1 MSTPP
6 VQLGIIGY
14 GWFSEL
20 LSDHALPDVP
30 ALHVAAVCEPDAD
43 RRRRAEERHGVPC
56 FADAGALLD
65 SGLCEAVAV
74 VTPHDSHREIVVEAC
89 RRGLHV
95 FCEKAMAV
103 TVADCRAMIDAAS
116 AAGVVLVVGH
126 KRRLRPPYARLAE
139 LVRSGRFGRPVAVD
153 VDGFHWSPV
162 FPGWWRSRARGGGL
176 LYWTGIHD
184 IDTMR
189 FVLDDEVEE
198 VYAAAGP
205 KIADPTTD
213 YEDHVA
219 AILRFRGGAVGSLQV
234 MHLDPLRTFEESF
247 SMRVACSAGA
257 VRYDASGPTV
267 EWATRRAGE
276 EEQPR
281 REIERFPDRDA
292 DLYEAYRRELAN
304 FAAVVRGLEEP
315 LLDGENGLRTVAVLE
330 ALTRSLAGG
339 RPATVGYAT

>member
-1 MSTPP
+1 MSSTPLR
-6 VQLGIIGY
+6 LGIVGY

-20 LSDHALPDVP
+20 LSDHALPHVP
-30 ALHVAAVCEPDAD
+30 DLQVAAVCEPDAE
-43 RRRRAEERHGVPC
+43 RRRRAGERHGVPC
-56 FADAGALLD
+56 FADVGDMLD
-65 SGLCEAVAV
+65 RQVCEAVAV
-74 VTPHDSHREIVVEAC
+74 VTPHDSHREVVVEAC

-103 TVADCRAMIDAAS
+103 TVEDCRAMLDAAS
-116 AAGVVLVVGH
+116 AAGVVLTVGH

-162 FPGWWRSRARGGGL
+162 FPGWWRSRARSGGL

-205 KIADPTTD
+205 KLADPSTD

-219 AILRFRGGAVGSLQV
+219 VILRFRQGTVGSLQV

-267 EWATRRAGE
+267 EYATRGAGP
-276 EEQPR
+276 EQPA
-281 REIERFPDRDA
+281 REIERFPDRDG
-292 DLYEAYRRELAN
+292 DLYEAYRLELAN
-304 FAAVVRGLEEP
+304 FADVVRGSKEP

-330 ALTRSLAGG
+330 AVSRSLATG
-339 RPATVGYAT
+339 RPAAVDRAT